1 MKSVMLTMA
10 LILCTEFFCVAQK
23 ATPSAP
29 PQAPVPVQIVNAK
42 TVFISNAQGEE
53 PDPRVTFLKSFD
65 PSRPYNEFF
74 AAIEGGGRFK
84 PVLAPA
90 DADLILDFRFRTYVG
105 APAPGGLRLVILDPK
120 THAVLWALS
129 ETVKQ
134 QGGPHYQ
141 EKTMKN
147 FDNGM
152 SALVADLMRLATPS
166 GTTMDDTRK

>member
-1 MKSVMLTMA
+1 MKSAVFIMVLVFGAGIFGT
-10 LILCTEFFCVAQK
+10 AQN

-29 PQAPVPVQIVNAK
+29 PQAPIPVQIVNAK

-65 PSRPYNEFF
+65 PSRPYNEFY
-74 AAIEGGGRFK
+74 AAIQGGGRFK

-105 APAPGGLRLVILDPK
+105 SPAPGELRLVILDPK
-120 THAVLWALS
+120 THAVLWAFA

-147 FDNGM
+147 FDNAVT
-152 SALVADLMRLATPS
+152 ALVGDLTRLAVPS
-166 GTTMDDTRK
+166 GTIMDDTRK